1 MYDQY
6 ENNELRPERKQK
18 GGYVGDMEAK
28 PANLSP
34 VAQTPQNTN
43 TDPNGLLKVL
53 SQRINS
59 APPASQPGG
68 FLQPGAMGQRIDNGS
83 VGMPMDSG
91 MSTTQPAT
99 PLPWGLPGGVVGGGL
114 GRGMLGGMSAGI
126 MDPDSFKGGFS
137 YADGTP
143 LPMQLSPPLEA
154 QLSKLFRNRYDVH
167 Y

>member
-6 ENNELRPERKQK
+6 ENSELRPERKQK
-18 GGYVGDMEAK
+18 GGYVGAMEAK

-53 SQRINS
+53 SQRINN

-83 VGMPMDSG
+83 VDMPMDSG
-91 MSTTQPAT
+91 MSATQPAT
-99 PLPWGLPGGVVGGGL
+99 PLPWGLPGGVIGVGL
-114 GRGMLGGMSAGI
+114 GRGML
-126 MDPDSFKGGFS
+126 DRGGFS

-143 LPMQLSPPLEA
+143 LPMQPSSPLEA
-154 QLSKLFRNRYDVH
+154 QLSKLFRNRNDVR